1 MDARKCFVSG
11 GPESGEVKEPNLIL
25 ASTDRIAIDIEGLKI
40 LKSYPAK
47 NKLDLPLWEIPQIK
61 RAVELGLGAK
71 SEKDYKVLV

>member
-40 LKSYPAK
+40 LNSYPAK